1 MGEIL
6 ATRSL
11 QPKSKHD
18 YGCGGQAASAHYQ
31 LAEKVDSRCAA
42 PKGASDFEGL
52 TVSLKR
58 YPDTKPEFFRKLIMR
73 RETQGVNKSNQRQG
87 LRRRRRPWS
96 RPRLPPL
103 SGQLG
108 APMAVQWT
116 RISVSGYV
124 EWVGPCGG
132 SRWQCWRPD
141 RP

>member
-58 YPDTKPEFFRKLIMR
+58 YPDTKPEFFPQVDYA
-73 RETQGVNKSNQRQG
+73 QGNAGRQQKQPATGVTTTSNALVAPTSCP
-87 LRRRRRPWS
+87 LRPVGGFHTH
-96 RPRLPPL
+96 LGQTPP
-103 SGQLG
+103 SQP
-108 APMAVQWT
+108 AENP
-116 RISVSGYV
+116 
-124 EWVGPCGG
+124 
-132 SRWQCWRPD
+132 
-141 RP
+141 